1 MPARITYPYA
11 RLPSSRRQTTVPS
24 RLDAAPTLAENARL
38 ATEAISPLETS
49 GVAALDPTRPFAL
62 LLVGGRYVLWSA
74 ASPICT
80 GPGSP

>member
-1 MPARITYPYA
+1 M
-11 RLPSSRRQTTVPS
+11 LH
-24 RLDAAPTLAENARL
+24 PTLAENARL

-62 LLVGGRYVLWSA
+62 LLVGEGRYVLWSA
-74 ASPICT
+74 ASPIRT